1 MILPVVIDIVA
12 VPAVMKKKIIMMV
25 LMRIMIQTRI
35 AIVTTS
41 VVVMAT
47 NKQKEYSLD
56 NDKNENTP
64 LSRT

>member
-47 NKQKEYSLD
+47 NKQKEHSLD

-64 LSRT
+64 SSRT